1 MFEFCFLKLYTNFL
15 SFNLYL
21 FNQNLYILYIKNNLW
36 FLELVKPN
44 QINKIYTT
52 IYFRSHIYI
61 KKKRAL
67 TFHINALFKI
77 FLVPSINPRF
87 HKEPFFYILDV
98 LSRFYRT
105 FYIDVPIQFLI
116 FPPPISLLSHLIHG
130 CYQSIYTVYL
140 SFKSYFL
147 VIKPVWVLS

>member
-1 MFEFCFLKLYTNFL
+1 M
-15 SFNLYL
+15 
-21 FNQNLYILYIKNNLW
+21 
-36 FLELVKPN
+36 KPN

-52 IYFRSHIYI
+52 IYFRPHIYI

-87 HKEPFFYILDV
+87 HKEPFFYISDA

-105 FYIDVPIQFLI
+105 FYRCSYSVFKFYPSYKLPFT
-116 FPPPISLLSHLIHG
+116 SNTWLLSIYLHGPPLI
-130 CYQSIYTVYL
+130 QILL
-140 SFKSYFL
+140 SRHKTCMSTILTDFSDSNF
-147 VIKPVWVLS
+147 

>member
-52 IYFRSHIYI
+52 IYFRFHIYI

-98 LSRFYRT
+98 LSWFYRT

-116 FPPPISLLSHLIHG
+116 FPPPISFLSHLIHG
-130 CYQSIYTVYL
+130 CYQSIYTVHL

-147 VIKPVWVLS
+147 VTELVWVLS